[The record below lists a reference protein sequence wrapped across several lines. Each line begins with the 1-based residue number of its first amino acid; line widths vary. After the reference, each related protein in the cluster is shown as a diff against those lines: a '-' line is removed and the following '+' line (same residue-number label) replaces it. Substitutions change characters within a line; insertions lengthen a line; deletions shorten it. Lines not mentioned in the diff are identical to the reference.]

1 MQIQGWWQRGERG
14 VRKGESWLE
23 HQVQGSNKTRMC
35 VRVCVCLC
43 LASLQLDTLSCVRF
57 LQVGVF
63 YLPEPTPPAPL
74 CLCGKWV
81 ANWCNNCC
89 LLFVLCAAWATSL
102 VSTAINMRHM
112 QHRNCNSSNNSNLPP
127 TRLTALVDSLTGC
140 KYLTFR

>member
-14 VRKGESWLE
+14 VRKEGLDLS
-23 HQVQGSNKTRMC
+23 TRFRALTRLVC
-35 VRVCVCLC
+35 VRVCMCLC
-43 LASLQLDTLSCVRF
+43 LTSLQLDTLSCVRF

-63 YLPEPTPPAPL
+63 HLPEPTPPAPL